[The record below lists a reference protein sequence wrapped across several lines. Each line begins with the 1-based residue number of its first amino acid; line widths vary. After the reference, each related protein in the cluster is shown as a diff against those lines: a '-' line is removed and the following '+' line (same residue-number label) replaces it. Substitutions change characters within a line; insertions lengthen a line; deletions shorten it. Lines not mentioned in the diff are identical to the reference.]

1 MRGHFAFG
9 VEITERR
16 RELDLQFKR
25 IACKRRDVS
34 KEKKAADVMTRG
46 VQCAGADWTVEEL
59 GRFLADHSISGA
71 PVIDEHGHVLGVVS
85 ATDIIRAAA
94 NGSILSSN
102 GEQQQG
108 APAFYNDMASM
119 NLDKSD
125 LASMH
130 LVSESMVTVRD
141 IMTPMMFEV
150 REDAELQEVADMM
163 VRGRIHR
170 VVVTHSGR
178 VTGMISS
185 LDLVRVLRDMLQ

>member
-1 MRGHFAFG
+1 MR
-9 VEITERR
+9 
-16 RELDLQFKR
+16 LQSKR

-34 KEKKAADVMTRG
+34 KEKKASDVMTRG

-59 GRFLADHSISGA
+59 GRFLASHSISGA
-71 PVIDEHGHVLGVVS
+71 PVIDEHGHVIGVVS

-94 NGSILSSN
+94 NGAIATSE
-102 GEQQQG
+102 GEQQG
-108 APAFYNDMASM
+108 ASAFYNDMAGM
-119 NLDKSD
+119 QLDKAD

-130 LVSESMVTVRD
+130 LVSESLVTVRD

-150 REDAELQEVADMM
+150 REDAELSEVADMM

-170 VVVTHSGR
+170 VVVTRHGK